1 MVLSVDKDGPF
12 GASADSP
19 ISVGFSDTALIVV
32 SLCGFGLLVGTVY
45 ALVLAR
51 LKTKEEAEEDAKREL
66 DYDEYLIQANVAT
79 LSRSELKARARAL
92 ARRQQQNPERP
103 GIGSRKE
110 RHKLAKDIEKEERK
124 QYANQRREEQLAV
137 QEAAQDSKRERE
149 RLLAERMEIEKRQRE
164 DEQLAK
170 ERLELLQRSTFL
182 STDIK
187 QQSVDDW
194 VDELENEKESV
205 VHLNEVADEFGV
217 SPGRVRDRIQ
227 QLVDERRLW
236 GVFEEDGRFVR
247 VRESEVRD
255 LLREIRIRH
264 RDGMISNSEIASLW
278 NSLQAKT
285 RMNVA

>member
-1 MVLSVDKDGPF
+1 MVLSLDKDGPF
-12 GASADSP
+12 GPSADAS
-19 ISVGFSDTALIVV
+19 ISVGISDAALLVV

-51 LKTKEEAEEDAKREL
+51 LKTKEETEEDAKREL

-79 LSRSELKARARAL
+79 LSRAELKARARAL

-124 QYANQRREEQLAV
+124 QYASQRRDEQLAA
-137 QEAAQDSKRERE
+137 QEAAQESKRERE
-149 RLLAERMEIEKRQRE
+149 RLLAERMEIEKRKR
-164 DEQLAK
+164 DEEQHAK
-170 ERLELLQRSTFL
+170 EQMEHLERITFL
-182 STDIK
+182 STETK

-194 VDELENEKESV
+194 VAELENQKENV
-205 VHLNEVADEFGV
+205 VYLKEVADEFGV
-217 SPGRVRDRIQ
+217 SLCRVRGRIQ

-236 GVFEEDGRFVR
+236 GVFEEDGRFFR
-247 VRESEVRD
+247 FRESEIRD

-264 RDGMISNSEIASLW
+264 RDGTVSNAEIASLW
-278 NSLQAKT
+278 NCLQTTPK
-285 RMNVA
+285 VKG

>member
-12 GASADSP
+12 GASADSS

-66 DYDEYLIQANVAT
+66 DHDEYLIQANVAT
-79 LSRSELKARARAL
+79 LSRAELKARARAL

-103 GIGSRKE
+103 GIRSRKE

-170 ERLELLQRSTFL
+170 ERVALLERSTFL

-194 VDELENEKESV
+194 VDELENEKENV

-217 SPGRVRDRIQ
+217 SPGRVLDRIQ
-227 QLVDERRLW
+227 QLVDGRRLW
-236 GVFEEDGRFVR
+236 GVFEENGRFIR

-278 NSLQAKT
+278 NSLQTKR